1 MQINVTVEGLDAIDL
16 STIIDGQPI
25 RRYNHD
31 TEEYEEVTPSRT
43 LGDLVADKLADKLWG
58 DLSHSDR
65 NDIRRVVV
73 DERVKVVRE
82 QLAPIVE
89 ATLTEQIQ
97 RTNNYG
103 EPSGGTVTMREL
115 VVAEV
120 GKVINGKADRYS
132 SSSRPLI
139 DEVVNRV
146 VVNALTTELSKVFD
160 GEKQKVIAAVRAQ
173 AAELVAEAVKKGL
186 GR

>member
-1 MQINVTVEGLDAIDL
+1 MQINISVDGLDAIDL
-16 STIIDGQPI
+16 NTVIDGEPI

-31 TEEYEEVTPSRT
+31 TEEYEQVTPSRT

-58 DLSHSDR
+58 DLTHEDR
-65 NDIRRVVV
+65 IDIRRAVQE
-73 DERVKVVRE
+73 ERIKVVRE
-82 QLAPIVE
+82 HLAPIVE
-89 ATLTEQIQ
+89 KTLTEQIQ
-97 RTNNYG
+97 RTNGYG

-115 VVAEV
+115 VIAEV
-120 GKVINGKADRYS
+120 GKVINGKTDRYS

-146 VVNALTTELSKVFD
+146 VVAALVTELDKVFKA
-160 GEKQKVIAAVRAQ
+160 EKEKVIAAVRAQ
-173 AAELVAEAVKKGL
+173 AADLIANAVSRGV